1 MTEKHFPDWDE
12 DIHIP
17 QGQAACWWLGPLTLY
32 AERNKSEWRLGWRR
46 EKDPLYEAHA
56 FGLRDAMPEDE
67 TLDRKRW
74 GTEHT
79 GETLRLM
86 PLLADRPVVVAPED
100 ALSVPAGDTLVLYM
114 SSPLWLSIT
123 TGSDSKPLTL
133 TELPVTLLSDTW
145 FGENTRVGELCYSI
159 RTRARTVFE
168 EITPLPHR
176 ALTRVTVNNRSSK
189 VLDLEQLKVPMNAL
203 ALHSYTDGSLWTD
216 AVVLNHEDSEQLTSL
231 EIDRKARHQSGR
243 KKQIAAPREVF
254 ERQTMMR
261 AFSQLFGQTH

>member
-1 MTEKHFPDWDE
+1 MSDKYFPDWGE

-17 QGQAACWWLGPLTLY
+17 QGQTACWCLGPLSFY
-32 AERNKSEWRLGWRR
+32 AERTVSEWRLGWRR
-46 EKDPLYEAHA
+46 EKDPLFEAHA
-56 FGLRDAMPEDE
+56 FSLIDGMPEDE
-67 TLDRKRW
+67 SLERKRC
-74 GTEHT
+74 GTNRT
-79 GETLRLM
+79 GDTLRLE

-114 SSPLWLSIT
+114 STPLWLNIV
-123 TGSDSKPLTL
+123 TGSGSTPLKL
-133 TELPVTLLSDTW
+133 TELPVTRLSDTW

-159 RTRARTVFE
+159 RTRARTVYE

-176 ALTRVTVNNRSSK
+176 ALTRVTINNRSSK
-189 VLDLEQLKVPMNAL
+189 GLDLEQLKVPMNAL

-231 EIDRKARHQSGR
+231 EIDRKSRHQRGR
-243 KKQIAAPREVF
+243 KKQLADPRETY

-261 AFSQLFGQTH
+261 AFSQLFGQT